1 MLQRT
6 TNSGHNVGL
15 ATTSIN
21 GFEKKK
27 LSNDVKNDDESFGKK
42 TLNCYHLQK
51 KHSGNLLKDLLKIV
65 CAGGDDA
72 WDQYDY

>member
-15 ATTSIN
+15 ATLIN

-27 LSNDVKNDDESFGKK
+27 LSNDAKNYESFGKK

>member
-27 LSNDVKNDDESFGKK
+27 LSNDAKKDDESFGKK
-42 TLNCYHLQK
+42 TLNCLSLAK
-51 KHSGNLLKDLLKIV
+51 KALRKLAEGFAQDCV
-65 CAGGDDA
+65 R
-72 WDQYDY
+72 WW